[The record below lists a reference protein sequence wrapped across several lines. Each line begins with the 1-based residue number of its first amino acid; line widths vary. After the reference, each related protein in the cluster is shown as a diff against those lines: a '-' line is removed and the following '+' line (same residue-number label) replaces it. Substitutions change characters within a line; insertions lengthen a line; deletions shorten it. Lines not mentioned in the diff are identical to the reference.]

1 MPASITL
8 ALTGDVMLG
17 RGIDQILRHPC
28 EPDLFEDFISDAR
41 DYVALAERAHGP
53 IPRCV
58 SDDYVWGD
66 ALPFLQGPPPDAR
79 IVNLETSVTTSG
91 DYFPKGI
98 NYRTNPRNAGCLTAA
113 GVDCCVLANNHVL
126 DWGEAGLLETLDTL
140 QRAGI
145 QYAGAGRDEEEA
157 ALPAILGTTA
167 AARIVVYGFG
177 LESSGIPPS
186 WRARPSRPGVN
197 LLGEVSERT
206 VAAIAERANTKR
218 RNGDLL
224 VASIHW
230 GPNWGYTVP
239 REHRAFAHRLI
250 EAGFAVVHGH
260 SSHHAVATEI
270 YRGGLILYGCGDFIT
285 DYEGIIGH
293 EEYRGDLAVLY
304 CPELAVQTGRLVSL
318 SMHPFTMKRFRLN
331 YASED
336 DAAWLHATLDRE
348 SEQFGM
354 RLERSHHGVL
364 YADLDKLAIS
374 FGRDQAR
381 R

>member
-1 MPASITL
+1 VPASITL

-41 DYVALAERAHGP
+41 DYVALAERAHGR

-66 ALPFLQGPPPDAR
+66 ALPFLHGPPPDAR

-98 NYRTNPRNAGCLTAA
+98 NYRMNPRNAGCLTAA
-113 GVDCCVLANNHVL
+113 RVDCCVLANNHVL
-126 DWGEAGLLETLDTL
+126 DWGETGLLETLDTL
-140 QRAGI
+140 KRAGI
-145 QYAGAGRDEEEA
+145 QYAGAGRDEKEA

-197 LLGEVSERT
+197 LLGELSERT

-260 SSHHAVATEI
+260 SSHHAVAMEI

-304 CPELAVQTGRLVSL
+304 RPELAVQTGRLVSL
-318 SMHPFTMKRFRLN
+318 SMHPFRMKKFRLD

-348 SEQFGM
+348 SGQFGM
-354 RLERSHHGVL
+354 RLERSDHGVL

-374 FGRDQAR
+374 FGHGQAR

>member
-1 MPASITL
+1 MLCLGAVSTRSCAIHAS
-8 ALTGDVMLG
+8 
-17 RGIDQILRHPC
+17 R
-28 EPDLFEDFISDAR
+28 DLFEDFISDAR
-41 DYVALAERAHGP
+41 DYVALAERVHGR

-66 ALPFLQGPPPDAR
+66 ALPFLQGPSPNAR

-91 DYFPKGI
+91 DCFPKGI
-98 NYRTNPRNAGCLTAA
+98 NYRMNPRNAGCLTAA
-113 GVDCCVLANNHVL
+113 RVDCCVLANNHVL
-126 DWGEAGLLETLDTL
+126 DWGETGLLDTLDTL
-140 QRAGI
+140 KRAGI

-197 LLGEVSERT
+197 LLGELSERT
-206 VAAIAERANTKR
+206 VAAIAERVNTKG

-250 EAGFAVVHGH
+250 EAGFAMVHGH
-260 SSHHAVATEI
+260 SSHHAVAMEI

-304 CPELAVQTGRLVSL
+304 RPEFAVQTGRLVSL
-318 SMHPFTMKRFRLN
+318 SMHPFRMKKFRLD

-348 SEQFGM
+348 SGQFSM
-354 RLERSHHGVL
+354 RLERSDHGVL

-374 FGRDQAR
+374 FGHGQAR